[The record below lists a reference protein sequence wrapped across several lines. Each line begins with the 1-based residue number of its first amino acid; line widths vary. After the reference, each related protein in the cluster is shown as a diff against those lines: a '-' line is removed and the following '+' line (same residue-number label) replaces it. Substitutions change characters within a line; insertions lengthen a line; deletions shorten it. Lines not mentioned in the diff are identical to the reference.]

1 MSAHPVAA
9 DHSEEF
15 EQLAGLSAL
24 RVLEGVEELRFEE
37 HARLCER
44 CRVIVRLDRETLAKL
59 SLAAPEMEPSAD
71 FKQRLMSRAAAE
83 LAQARA
89 PTEGTPQPTHIEQ
102 PQAGAPAEEPE
113 ERPPAEPIPLRPRPA
128 NVVPFW
134 RRSVWATSLAALL
147 VLGIFSYAG
156 INAFMNQVVAT
167 YVSGTPAEGMTVTV
181 RRSGAVELQM
191 HGVADPPPGFVYEA
205 WIIPPGRQPVAAGV
219 TPRGDATL
227 PLSSDA
233 LGSTVAVTLERGPTG
248 APAPTG
254 QPLMAVV
261 VAS

>member
-1 MSAHPVAA
+1 MSARPVAA

-24 RVLEGVEELRFEE
+24 RVLEGDEELRFEQ

-44 CRVIVRLDRETLAKL
+44 CRLIVRLDRETLAKL

-71 FKQRLMSRAAAE
+71 FKQRLMARAAAE

-89 PTEGTPQPTHIEQ
+89 AEETPQQTHLEQ
-102 PQAGAPAEEPE
+102 PRAVAPAAEPE
-113 ERPPAEPIPLRPRPA
+113 ERPPAEPTPLRPRPA

-167 YVSGTPAEGMTVTV
+167 YVSGTPGEGMTVIV

-191 HGVADPPPGFVYEA
+191 RGLGDPPPGFVYEA

-219 TPRGDATL
+219 TPTGDATL

-233 LGSTVAVTLERGPTG
+233 RGSTVAVTVERGPDG
-248 APAPTG
+248 APAPTT